1 MAQFPTLKTGAVAQ
15 YPSERSQ
22 QNATHAYRF
31 VDGSEQRFPAS
42 GSGLRRWTIRLELLD
57 EAELATLEDFFA
69 SAKGRAGEF
78 EFTDPWDGTVF
89 QRCSFDQ
96 DGLAEE
102 FLGAARGKTSFVVKE
117 NR

>member
-15 YPSERSQ
+15 YPSDRSRKD
-22 QNATHAYRF
+22 ATHAYRF
-31 VDGSEQRFPAS
+31 LDGSEQRFPAY

-57 EAELATLEDFFA
+57 EAELANLEDFFTNA
-69 SAKGRAGEF
+69 EGRAGEF
-78 EFTDPWDGTVF
+78 EFTDPWDGTVY

-96 DGLAEE
+96 DALTVEL
-102 FLGAARGKTSFVVKE
+102 LGAARGRTWFVVKE